1 MLSFRCSLPSPVNL
15 LPARVGSSPRPCPRR
30 GVGLGQAPGAIGAL
44 ARVTPASPPPDSLG
58 VTALRAG
65 GGRCKDPVQAAG
77 TDTDPSAVLAD
88 AGVLRSRT
96 LINADLDGGAHRS
109 RWLPLLHINFAGQQ

>member
-1 MLSFRCSLPSPVNL
+1 M
-15 LPARVGSSPRPCPRR
+15 
-30 GVGLGQAPGAIGAL
+30 
-44 ARVTPASPPPDSLG
+44 
-58 VTALRAG
+58 
-65 GGRCKDPVQAAG
+65 QAAG

-88 AGVLRSRT
+88 SGVLRSRT